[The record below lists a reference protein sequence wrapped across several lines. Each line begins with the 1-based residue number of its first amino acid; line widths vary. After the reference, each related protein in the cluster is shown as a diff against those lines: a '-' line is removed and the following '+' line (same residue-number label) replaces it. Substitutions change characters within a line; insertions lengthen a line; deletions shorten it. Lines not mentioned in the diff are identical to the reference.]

1 MVTRAVI
8 KFDLEIILTVTSS
21 LGVPRPVS
29 TITKLTFGGKNEG
42 MNGPLAEPLIIIGQ
56 KKIG

>member
-1 MVTRAVI
+1 
-8 KFDLEIILTVTSS
+8 
-21 LGVPRPVS
+21 VS